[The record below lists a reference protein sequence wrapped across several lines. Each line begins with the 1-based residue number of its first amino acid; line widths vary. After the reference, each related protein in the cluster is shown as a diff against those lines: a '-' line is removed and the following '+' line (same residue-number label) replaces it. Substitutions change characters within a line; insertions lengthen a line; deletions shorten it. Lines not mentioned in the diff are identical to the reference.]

1 MGRNN
6 GERAHSTGCVADT
19 LAARHVLRKV
29 RGPGNP
35 EKRREF
41 NARQKLQ
48 RVFSFHFRNG
58 NLSTGLAVAPGR
70 SNLGLRSNY
79 EVLRQPV
86 CSLFYLQSITIIPII
101 ITTAI
106 PAAHMTQTAA
116 RSGMCKNFA
125 TNIVNRLTIPPR
137 FALGVHGVRRVGRF
151 NALALLKSRDAEAPL
166 AFC

>member
-1 MGRNN
+1 MAKGRI
-6 GERAHSTGCVADT
+6 RQVASRTGWQLVT
-19 LAARHVLRKV
+19 FYGKSVGLETPR
-29 RGPGNP
+29 RGANS
-35 EKRREF
+35 

-48 RVFSFHFRNG
+48 RVFGFHFRNG
-58 NLSTGLAVAPGR
+58 NLSTELAVAPGR
-70 SNLGLRSNY
+70 SNLGLRLNY

-125 TNIVNRLTIPPR
+125 TIVVNRLT
-137 FALGVHGVRRVGRF
+137 VRRD
-151 NALALLKSRDAEAPL
+151 SR
-166 AFC
+166 